1 MNMLPNISRSK
12 VNQAMKPG
20 QLIKH
25 NRIFFFFKKKKKKK
39 KSGTPTSPKV
49 FQESLIWDKKSGLQ
63 LRFNLFQ

>member
-25 NRIFFFFKKKKKKK
+25 NRIFFFQKKKKKKK
-39 KSGTPTSPKV
+39 KKRGTQTSPKI
-49 FQESLIWDKKSGLQ
+49 FQESLI
-63 LRFNLFQ
+63 